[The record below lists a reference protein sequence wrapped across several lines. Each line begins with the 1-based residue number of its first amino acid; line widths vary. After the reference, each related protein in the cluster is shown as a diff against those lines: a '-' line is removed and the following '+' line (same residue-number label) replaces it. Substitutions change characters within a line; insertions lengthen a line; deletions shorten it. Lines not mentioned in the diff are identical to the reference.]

1 MQHSDHRS
9 ELANLIQQ
17 QQTTR
22 GTCHSCHSGDQ
33 QESRETEILAF
44 FPLSRLLP
52 PAPWGVTVRQSEQEA
67 LAPARSLQRR
77 FFFIGFSLLG
87 IGLLLTWG
95 MARSIV
101 KPVGVLTQAARKI
114 AAGNLSDP
122 LPPLGKDE
130 IGTLAQSFD
139 TMREELKASL
149 DKIQQWN
156 KELERT
162 VQERTRELEESR
174 AMRGELL
181 HKLISAQE
189 QERKRIARELHDDTS
204 QALAALVVA
213 LDMAA
218 MTSASEGELKT
229 KLASMKTLAVSLLDN
244 VRRMIFDLRPT
255 VLDDLGLLSALRWYA
270 EERLRPLG
278 VRVRVEISGAER
290 RLPAQ
295 VETALFRVVQEAVTN
310 IAKHAEAENAVLSID
325 FGDSAILIE
334 IEDDGKGFD
343 VQAFARS
350 TDKGRGLGLLGMRER
365 ITLLG
370 GSISIDSE
378 PGGGTRLKIEVPLPL
393 EEVSE

>member
-1 MQHSDHRS
+1 
-9 ELANLIQQ
+9 
-17 QQTTR
+17 
-22 GTCHSCHSGDQ
+22 
-33 QESRETEILAF
+33 
-44 FPLSRLLP
+44 
-52 PAPWGVTVRQSEQEA
+52 VTVRQSEQEA